1 LQLYTSE
8 ILAVIFAVLYIFAA
22 AREQPISWVWAII
35 SSLFWAYA
43 SFFIFKL
50 YVDVFLQFFFIVTSV
65 IGLYFWRYGGA
76 QKSQLPVSR
85 MNILQHLYVLIIGT
99 VLSII
104 FGYFF
109 ATHTQAA
116 STYLD
121 SMTTVFSIINTYLLV
136 RKKIENWLYW
146 MVIDLLMAY
155 LFFIRGGYFFSGL
168 YLFYVFLSIDGYQRW
183 KKKLVAKAMY

>member
-1 LQLYTSE
+1 M
-8 ILAVIFAVLYIFAA
+8 LYIFAA